1 VARKIAIL
9 IHERRKGWLTCSSKE
24 RVPLDYI
31 SAYTWYSAAAASG
44 MHKSADRMKSLEQVM
59 LPEQIR
65 IAKSRALAW
74 TAEHGHAGE
83 TRSEQK

>member
-1 VARKIAIL
+1 MF
-9 IHERRKGWLTCSSKE
+9 EQGKGVS
-24 RVPLDYI
+24 LDYI

-74 TAEHGHAGE
+74 KTEHVDTRE
-83 TRSEQK
+83 TSSEQNLGSFSLLPEEKR